1 MAIAREAESSGRKV
15 VRRGRLARDLWPY
28 LLVAPAVVA
37 TVVSTYGPLL
47 GNAFVSLSAYNLRLP
62 KSRSTYVG
70 VDNYVALLGATKTWQ
85 IVGQTLVYAFATTLL
100 GVVLALAVA
109 VLLRPPL
116 RGRPLFGRGLV
127 LAIVLLPWIM
137 PPVVS
142 AFIWKYLY
150 DPFGPINGF
159 LVSAGVIERPITF
172 LTDVST
178 SIGPVALPM
187 IALIQVGI
195 WATFPFLFVFA
206 NAAMSSIPRDLYEAA
221 ELEGASN
228 WQAFRRIT
236 LPLIAPVVEAA
247 IFLIIVIRFGAA
259 DLPLLLT
266 NGAPLDK
273 TNTLGVFTY
282 QTAFASLQI
291 GKAAAIGMLLLIV
304 TLPFAILYIRR
315 SQRQIGAL

>member
-1 MAIAREAESSGRKV
+1 MAIARASESSGRKV
-15 VRRGRLARDLWPY
+15 VGRGRLAGDLWPY

-37 TVVSTYGPLL
+37 TVISTYGPLF

-62 KSRSTYVG
+62 QSRSTYVG
-70 VDNYVALLGATKTWQ
+70 VDNYLALLGATKTWQ
-85 IVGQTLVYAFATTLL
+85 IVGQTLVYAFAATLL

-116 RGRPLFGRGLV
+116 RGRPLRGRALV

-150 DPFGPINGF
+150 DPFGPINGV
-159 LVSAGVIERPITF
+159 LVSAGIIERPITF
-172 LTDVST
+172 LTDVTT
-178 SIGPVALPM
+178 SIGPIALPM
-187 IALIQVGI
+187 MALIQVGI
-195 WATFPFLFVFA
+195 WATFPFLFVFT

-228 WQAFRRIT
+228 WQAFRKIT
-236 LPLIAPVVEAA
+236 MPLIAPVVEAA
-247 IFLIIVIRFGAA
+247 VFLIVVIRFGAA

-273 TNTLGVFTY
+273 TNTLGVLTY
-282 QTAFASLQI
+282 QTAFASLQV
-291 GKAAAIGMLLLIV
+291 GKAAAIGMLLLLI

>member
-1 MAIAREAESSGRKV
+1 MV
-15 VRRGRLARDLWPY
+15 VGRGRLARDLWPY
-28 LLVAPAVVA
+28 LLVAPAIVA

-62 KSRSTYVG
+62 LSRSDYVG
-70 VDNYVALLGATKTWQ
+70 LDNYVALLEATKTWQ
-85 IVGQTLVYAFATTLL
+85 VVGQTFIYAFATTLL
-100 GVVLALAVA
+100 GVALALAVA

-116 RGRPLFGRGLV
+116 RGRPLRGRALV

-150 DPFGPINGF
+150 DPFGPINGV
-159 LVSAGVIERPITF
+159 LLSAGIIEHPITF
-172 LTDVST
+172 LTDIST
-178 SIGPVALPM
+178 SIGPFALPM
-187 IALIQVGI
+187 LALIQVGI
-195 WATFPFLFVFA
+195 WATFPFLFVFT
-206 NAAMSSIPRDLYEAA
+206 NAGMSSIPRDLYEAA
-221 ELEGASN
+221 ELEGASS
-228 WQAFRRIT
+228 WDAFRRIT

-247 IFLIIVIRFGAA
+247 TFLIVVIRFGAA

-273 TNTLGVFTY
+273 TNTLGLLTY

-291 GKAAAIGMLLLIV
+291 GRAAAIGMLLLLV

-315 SQRQIGAL
+315 SQRQLGAL